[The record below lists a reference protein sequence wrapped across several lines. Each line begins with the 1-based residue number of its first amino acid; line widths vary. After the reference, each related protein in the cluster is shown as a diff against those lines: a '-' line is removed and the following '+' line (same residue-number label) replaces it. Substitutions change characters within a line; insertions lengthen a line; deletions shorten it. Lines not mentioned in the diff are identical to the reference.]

1 MKNLFKR
8 LPTFSADYSGV
19 CNAIQHMRC
28 LIILHGQGGCIGG
41 VSTCDDFEKEKNE
54 ERILFTKIS
63 EIDTVTGNDRKI
75 LNQIV
80 LDSQEIE
87 HDFIVIA
94 GSPIPMLIGTD
105 WKAWVRELEEA
116 TGKPVIAMNTKGFL
130 TYEEG
135 EKAVFLELEKKF
147 SKPAKKENRVNII
160 GDTCLSGWTKDMRRE
175 LKSNLERQY
184 NKVISWNDDA
194 GIEELQKMCSASL
207 NVVASISAIPAA
219 KKLEKDYGIPNMVAQ
234 EDLKEIKGT
243 ELFDKTGVIL
253 LIGEQVIMNQY
264 RNQFRK
270 NGYTGRISVCN
281 FFEMNPEWMKEG
293 DAYLAGED
301 DYINYLKEQGGYEY
315 IVGDP
320 LLEQFGGY
328 QKEFIKV
335 PQIAMSGRL
344 LNDRWYE

>member
-130 TYEEG
+130 TYEHG

-160 GDTCLSGWTKDMRRE
+160 GDTCLSGWTEDRRTN
-175 LKSNLERQY
+175 LKSNLQREY
-184 NKVISWNDDA
+184 DKVISWNDNA
-194 GIEELQKMCSASL
+194 GIEELQKMCSASI
-207 NVVASISAIPAA
+207 NIVASVSALSTVR
-219 KKLEKDYGIPNMVAQ
+219 KLEEDYGIPYMIA
-234 EDLKEIKGT
+234 EEELKEIKGM
-243 ELFDKTGVIL
+243 EVFNKTGSIL
-253 LIGEQVIMNQY
+253 LVGEQVIMNQY
-264 RNQFRK
+264 RKQYRK

-281 FFEMNPEWMKEG
+281 FFEMNPEWMEEG
-293 DAYLAGED
+293 DCRLEGED
-301 DYINYLKEQGGYEY
+301 DYIKYLKEQEGYEY
-315 IVGDP
+315 IVGDS

-328 QKEFIKV
+328 QKEFINV
-335 PQIAMSGRL
+335 PQIALSGRL
-344 LNDRWYE
+344 LNDR

>member
-63 EIDTVTGNDRKI
+63 EIDTVTGNDQKI

-80 LDSQEIE
+80 SDSQEIE

-105 WKAWVRELEEA
+105 WKAWVRELETV
-116 TGKPVIAMNTKGFL
+116 TGKPVIALNTKGFA
-130 TYEEG
+130 TYEQG
-135 EKAVFLELEKKF
+135 EKAVFLELVKKF
-147 SKPAKKENRVNII
+147 SCPTAKENRVNII
-160 GDTCLSGWTKDMRRE
+160 GDTCLSGWTENMRRD
-175 LKSNLERQY
+175 LKSNLQKRY
-184 NKVISWNDDA
+184 DKVISWNDDA
-194 GIEELQKMCSASL
+194 GIEELQNMCSASL
-207 NVVASISAIPAA
+207 NIVASVSAIPAA
-219 KKLEKDYGIPNMVAQ
+219 KKLEEDYGIPYVTV
-234 EDLKEIKGT
+234 EEELKGIKGT
-243 ELFDKTGVIL
+243 EALNKKESIL
-253 LIGEQVIMNQY
+253 LVGEQVIMNQY
-264 RNQFRK
+264 RRQFRK

-281 FFEMNPEWMKEG
+281 FFEMNPEWLEEG
-293 DAYLAGED
+293 DCCLMGED
-301 DYINYLKEQGGYEY
+301 DYINYLKEHGNYEY
-315 IVGDP
+315 IVGDS
-320 LLEQFGGY
+320 LLEQFGGF
-328 QKEFIKV
+328 QKEFIKI

>member
-135 EKAVFLELEKKF
+135 EKAVFLELEKNF

-160 GDTCLSGWTKDMRRE
+160 GDTCLSGWTEDK
-175 LKSNLERQY
+175 LKKQ
-184 NKVISWNDDA
+184 
-194 GIEELQKMCSASL
+194 
-207 NVVASISAIPAA
+207 PA
-219 KKLEKDYGIPNMVAQ
+219 
-234 EDLKEIKGT
+234 
-243 ELFDKTGVIL
+243 KTI
-253 LIGEQVIMNQY
+253 
-264 RNQFRK
+264 R
-270 NGYTGRISVCN
+270 
-281 FFEMNPEWMKEG
+281 
-293 DAYLAGED
+293 
-301 DYINYLKEQGGYEY
+301 
-315 IVGDP
+315 
-320 LLEQFGGY
+320 
-328 QKEFIKV
+328 
-335 PQIAMSGRL
+335 
-344 LNDRWYE
+344 

>member
-19 CNAIQHMRC
+19 CNAIQHMLC

-135 EKAVFLELEKKF
+135 EKAVFCELVKKF
-147 SKPAKKENRVNII
+147 SCQTEKENRVNII
-160 GDTCLSGWTKDMRRE
+160 GDTCLAGWTEDMRQN
-175 LKSNLERQY
+175 LKKNLQKKY
-184 NKVISWNDDA
+184 DKVISWNDDA
-194 GIEELQKMCSASL
+194 RIKELRQMCSASL
-207 NVVASISAIPAA
+207 NIVASVSALPVA
-219 KKLEKDYGIPNMVAQ
+219 KKLEEDFGIPYTAEI
-234 EDLKEIKGT
+234 EDLKEIKGMAS
-243 ELFDKTGVIL
+243 LSRKASIL
-253 LIGEQVIMNQY
+253 LVGEQVIMNQY
-264 RNQFRK
+264 RSQFRK
-270 NGYTGRISVCN
+270 NGYTGQISVCN
-281 FFEMNPEWMKEG
+281 FFEMNPEWMDEG
-293 DAYLAGED
+293 DCRLAGED
-301 DYINYLKEQGGYEY
+301 DYIEYLKKQGDFEY

-328 QKEFIKV
+328 KKQFMNL
-335 PQIAMSGRL
+335 PQIALSGRL